1 MEYCGGI
8 ASCLFRLFTNK
19 LTANTLQSR
28 DIKGVFAGYLCPLDK
43 VKEPMM
49 IQNFKILTV
58 THKQANLSAIED
70 FVLKAA
76 NDIVLQE
83 RLAHLKA
90 QFDIEELFYLPT
102 CNRVMYLFS
111 MSRPLDTQFA
121 AHFFQYIN
129 PELSITTLERI
140 EHLALLLEGEAAI
153 NHLFEVSA
161 SIDSM
166 VVGERQILGQLREAY
181 DRCLAWGLTGDN
193 IRLAIQN
200 AVISAKEV
208 YAQTRIGEKPVS
220 IVSLAIQQMMRS
232 NLSRDAR
239 ILLVGAGQTNAL
251 VAKFLKKHNF
261 SRITVFNRSLEKA
274 EQLAATLEGRALP
287 LSALA
292 TYQEGFDC
300 MIVCTG
306 ATEAI
311 VTPELYAHLLQGDRD
326 KKVVIDLSIPNNVHR
341 ATTGAF
347 SMQYIEIDDLRQLAK
362 ENLAFREQEI
372 AKAQKLLA
380 AYIKNFP
387 DELRQRHVE
396 LALRAI
402 PEAVR
407 AVKEK
412 AINEV
417 FKKEVAGL
425 DAPTRELL
433 ERMMTYMEKKC
444 VGIPMKVAKASM
456 TGAPVKQTQPKKES
470 AVLA

>member
-1 MEYCGGI
+1 M
-8 ASCLFRLFTNK
+8 
-19 LTANTLQSR
+19 TANTLQSR
-28 DIKGVFAGYLCPLDK
+28 DIKSFPAAYLCPPDK

-49 IQNFKILTV
+49 IQEFKILTV
-58 THKQANLSAIED
+58 THKQTNLSAIED

-76 NDIVLQE
+76 NEAALQE

-90 QFDIEELFYLPT
+90 QFDLEELFYLPT
-102 CNRVMYLFS
+102 CNRVMYLFT
-111 MSRPLDTQFA
+111 MSRPLDAHFA
-121 AHFFQYIN
+121 AHFFQYVN
-129 PELSITTLERI
+129 PELTMATLERI
-140 EHLALLLEGEAAI
+140 EDTVLLLEGEAAI

-220 IVSLAIQQMMRS
+220 IVSLAVQKMMRN
-232 NLSRDAR
+232 NLSREAR
-239 ILLVGAGQTNAL
+239 ILLIGAGQTNAL
-251 VAKFLKKHNF
+251 VAKFLTKHNF

-274 EQLAATLEGRALP
+274 EQLAATLNGRALP
-287 LSALA
+287 LTALA
-292 TYQEGFDC
+292 AYQEGFDC

-311 VTPELYAHLLQGDRD
+311 ITPELYAQLLQGDQD
-326 KKVVIDLSIPNNVHR
+326 KKLVIDLSIPNNVHR
-341 ATTGAF
+341 ATTAAF
-347 SMQYIEIDDLRQLAK
+347 PMQYIEIDDLRQLAK

-380 AYIKNFP
+380 AYLKNFP
-387 DELRQRHVE
+387 DALRQRRVE
-396 LALRAI
+396 LALRTI
-402 PEAVR
+402 PEAMR

-417 FKKEVAGL
+417 FKKEVAEL

-456 TGAPVKQTQPKKES
+456 TGTPMKQTQPKQE
-470 AVLA
+470 LAQA